1 MLSKVRNSFTRLGV
15 LFGAHQEGRTK
26 AGPTPPPPPPSAELM
41 VLLFLLGRCMQQQ
54 QQQAPAA
61 APARLLACLPCQ
73 AAAEQFP
80 QQNIRK

>member
-26 AGPTPPPPPPSAELM
+26 AGPIPPPPPSAELM
-41 VLLFLLGRCMQQQ
+41 VLLFLLGRCMQQ

>member
-26 AGPTPPPPPPSAELM
+26 AGPTPPPPPSAELM

>member
-26 AGPTPPPPPPSAELM
+26 AGPTPSPPPSAELM
-41 VLLFLLGRCMQQQ
+41 VLLFLLGRCMQQQQ

>member
-26 AGPTPPPPPPSAELM
+26 AGPTPPPPPSAELM
-41 VLLFLLGRCMQQQ
+41 VLLFLLGRCMQ

>member
-26 AGPTPPPPPPSAELM
+26 AGPTPPPPPSAELM
-41 VLLFLLGRCMQQQ
+41 VLLFLLGRCMQQ

>member
-15 LFGAHQEGRTK
+15 LFGAHQEERTK
-26 AGPTPPPPPPSAELM
+26 AGPTPPPPPPPPSAELM
-41 VLLFLLGRCMQQQ
+41 VLLFLLGRCM